1 MKITVI
7 LSHTISKGVKQMTI
21 IDYNKEIAIDVLE
34 VSHRI
39 VELEEDTVE
48 MTDEVQF
55 KVCTK
60 EKPYYVEC
68 YYTGGEESDSYV
80 IRVYDNE
87 KGLGNSL
94 LYGNHQ
100 IAVADVDSSG
110 SIYDDGLQLEDKV
123 VEQAIM
129 DVLFAGDK
137 PLIIPF

>member
-1 MKITVI
+1 
-7 LSHTISKGVKQMTI
+7 MTI
-21 IDYNKEIAIDVLE
+21 IDYNKEIAIEVLE

-39 VELEEDTVE
+39 VELEEGTE
-48 MTDEVQF
+48 EITDEVKF

-68 YYTGGEESDSYV
+68 YYTGDEESDSYV

-110 SIYDDGLQLEDKV
+110 NMYDNGLQLEDEA

-129 DVLFAGDK
+129 EILFTGDK
-137 PLIIPF
+137 PLVIPF